1 MNDPDNHSIE
11 VAVVTTTEPSTSS
24 ALDKYLRSV
33 HDRALAYKAEVTTV
47 LIGLG
52 IARLEI
58 QYDGCGD
65 SGQIEEVSFWNID
78 GEDVTP
84 SLDKRTADGVHQF
97 CYDLLEVRHGG
108 WENDDGAYGT
118 FEWDLNSD
126 ELIHTHHTR
135 YTEVDTTVQ
144 EGL

>member
-1 MNDPDNHSIE
+1 MNDPDNHSTAAA
-11 VAVVTTTEPSTSS
+11 AVPTAEPSISY
-24 ALDKYLRSV
+24 ALDKYLSLVR
-33 HDRALAYKAEVTTV
+33 DRALAYKAEVTMV

-58 QYDGCGD
+58 NYDGCGD
-65 SGQIEEVSFWNID
+65 SGQIEEVSFWNME
-78 GEDVTP
+78 GESVTP
-84 SLDKRTADGVHQF
+84 SLDKRTADRVHQF

-118 FEWDLNSD
+118 FEWDLKSD